1 MTVGDQESKRAA
13 IFKVEGGGSG
23 KKGREGISADLG
35 GLLVREPVQREL
47 PAIRQESGEGADGG

>member
-1 MTVGDQESKRAA
+1 MD
-13 IFKVEGGGSG
+13 GGGSG
-23 KKGREGISADLG
+23 KKGREGISVDLG